1 MVKRSGAKSGDLL
14 CVTGDLGGA
23 YMGLQLLE
31 REKRVFL
38 EQKDMQ
44 PDLKSHDYIVG
55 RQLKPEARID
65 VIDFLKKAGI
75 TPTSMIDISD
85 GLSSEIFHLSEAS
98 QVDFTVYEEKLPID
112 QDTFNMAV
120 EFGIDATTAALNGG
134 EDYELLF
141 TVNQE
146 DYEKIKNDP
155 DITVIGHAKDKGMKN
170 ELHSKQGNTYAL
182 QAQGWQHKNEQ

>member
-1 MVKRSGAKSGDLL
+1 
-14 CVTGDLGGA
+14 
-23 YMGLQLLE
+23 
-31 REKRVFL
+31 
-38 EQKDMQ
+38 MQ